1 MSDEQVEEIIVDST
15 SEEDGDPEASSGA
28 MVRLLDEPPTLL
40 PALVQGQLVP
50 FPGPIVPIILEAGE
64 RQDIIQAA
72 KATAGFFVM
81 LNRRTD
87 AEISE
92 EETELGTLNKGAGD
106 LAVGR
111 ELSEYDTDQAVEFV
125 RQIEIEI
132 ESDGQIF
139 DASQLIDDATLSD
152 DPKNSRADYLGDIH
166 QVGVVCRL
174 LKVLKLPDNRISA
187 LIHLLRR
194 ASPVELVTKGVTPTV
209 RVVYPTEIVQD
220 QEAFEATFRQVR
232 MTLESFFEAHPNV
245 PEELKITAL
254 SLENPG
260 ILADFVAQHLSRD
273 YDERLEFLN
282 ELDLSKRM
290 RLALEVAI
298 RELDMLTVGNRIS
311 QEIRE
316 KVENHQREYLL
327 REQLR
332 AIRVELGEE
341 KGPNYPCGRA
351 AWEAAR

>member
-1 MSDEQVEEIIVDST
+1 
-15 SEEDGDPEASSGA
+15 
-28 MVRLLDEPPTLL
+28 
-40 PALVQGQLVP
+40 
-50 FPGPIVPIILEAGE
+50 
-64 RQDIIQAA
+64 
-72 KATAGFFVM
+72 M

-254 SLENPG
+254 SRE
-260 ILADFVAQHLSRD
+260 SRHFG
-273 YDERLEFLN
+273 RLCSSASLT
-282 ELDLSKRM
+282 
-290 RLALEVAI
+290 RL
-298 RELDMLTVGNRIS
+298 R
-311 QEIRE
+311 
-316 KVENHQREYLL
+316 
-327 REQLR
+327 
-332 AIRVELGEE
+332 
-341 KGPNYPCGRA
+341 
-351 AWEAAR
+351 